1 MRKIFV
7 VVAVAMFLAVL
18 AQFYLAGV
26 GAFDRPQD
34 DGSFEL
40 HRIVGMAVI
49 PLLSVLATIA
59 AALARA
65 PGRLIGLAIAPLGLV
80 LVQQLIVV
88 VGDAIAGGGDA
99 DTSAGALVVLGL
111 HAVNGLF
118 TMGVTF
124 QVLRR
129 ARAFAATAP
138 QPTAA
143 PVA

>member
-1 MRKIFV
+1 MRKFFV
-7 VVAVAMFLAVL
+7 AVAVAMFLAVL
-18 AQFYLAGV
+18 VQFYLAGV

-129 ARAFAATAP
+129 ARAFAAAAA